1 MVRRGRGAEGAAETG
16 ASWSDGAAWGL
27 REGGGAGV
35 AVRGGHAMRGEAGI
49 RGGEWRR
56 GGEGEGENGVGS
68 ETESGEGAM
77 SPSAVMKG
85 GAGTRDE
92 GRDMSAMTPTA
103 ALSESARDR
112 RPAAAGEGPGPA
124 HKSLCQSLLRSPERR
139 ALRSPSG
146 LGRGLSRSPGDVGR
160 MAGCRL
166 DMTGEEG
173 AGAGAGGNK

>member
-1 MVRRGRGAEGAAETG
+1 
-16 ASWSDGAAWGL
+16 
-27 REGGGAGV
+27 
-35 AVRGGHAMRGEAGI
+35 
-49 RGGEWRR
+49 
-56 GGEGEGENGVGS
+56 
-68 ETESGEGAM
+68 M

-92 GRDMSAMTPTA
+92 GRDMSAMSPTA

-173 AGAGAGGNK
+173 AGAGAGGGLLDRVEEEEGEMQVSMHPCTGERGGGGDREEMQVAKAANR